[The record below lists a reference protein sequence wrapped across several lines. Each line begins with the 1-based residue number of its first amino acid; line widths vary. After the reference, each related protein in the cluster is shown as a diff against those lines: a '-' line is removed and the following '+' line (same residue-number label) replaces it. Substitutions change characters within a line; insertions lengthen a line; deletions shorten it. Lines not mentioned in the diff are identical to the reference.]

1 MPRVLPYLGTAL
13 AAALAATTVSA
24 VASTRHHGT
33 ASHKPHRNSN
43 VIWVIE
49 HPDSDQQIDIGA
61 TGDSPG
67 DQLPFGNPI
76 FDKTNT
82 KQVGTDQG
90 NCIRIQKGVS
100 FECMW
105 TTFLKGGQITVE
117 GPFLDSGAPTKLA
130 ITGGTGRY
138 SNAGG
143 WMLLRPNAKNP
154 NNFDFVFHIQK
165 RS

>member
-24 VASTRHHGT
+24 VASTRHPGT
-33 ASHKPHRNSN
+33 THKPKHNPN
-43 VIWVIE
+43 LIWVIE

-61 TGDSPG
+61 PGDSPG

-154 NNFDFVFHIQK
+154 ALFDFVFHVQK